1 MSDPADA
8 ARSADAVGRNIQLF
22 VLYRVVSRLYFHLPV
37 LFLHLYLVEL
47 GLYRVIS
54 LLAIYGLVTTVTSSI
69 GGKLL
74 ARFSE
79 KRVVAIGEIMKA
91 SGIVLLLAGTRLA
104 DVDMNLLVLAQ
115 IVGGTGFSIALS
127 TDSSLLRTLAGA
139 SGDPSLFMRTQ
150 TRSQSQMFIAT
161 LVAGSTGSILFDY
174 QAFWPF
180 YASLLASITSTALVL
195 LIREPAVPPRA
206 KGTSGAQ
213 PAKPLSLDST
223 QRFWMGFYSLSRA
236 FTLAPF
242 VGFLPFYFIM
252 VNVDPLLF
260 GAVLGLFTLSA
271 FATSL
276 AVNGFIKRFGV
287 RTLMIA
293 TLVCMFGAMLV
304 LGCSEVLADHGI
316 DYFVSGLIGISLLG
330 LGSGGVRPATMANLD
345 LSALDPLERVAL
357 FSRMERNFGIA
368 NGILLAL
375 GAWLLAS
382 AGFQVLM
389 LWLGGLYLLA
399 LGALFMNN
407 RSVQASGSNG

>member
-1 MSDPADA
+1 MSDPVPTPPPGLRDI
-8 ARSADAVGRNIQLF
+8 RLF

-47 GLYRVIS
+47 GLYRVIA
-54 LLAIYGLVTTVTSSI
+54 LLAIYGLVTTVTSGL

-74 ARFSE
+74 GVMSE
-79 KRVVAIGEIMKA
+79 KKVVAAGETMKA
-91 SGIVLLLAGTRLA
+91 GGIVLLLAGTRLA

-115 IVGGTGFSIALS
+115 IVGGTGFSVALS

-139 SGDPSLFMRTQ
+139 AGDATLFMRTQ

-174 QAFWPF
+174 QPFWPF
-180 YASLLASITSTALVL
+180 YASLAASIASTLLVL
-195 LIREPAVPPRA
+195 MIREPRAEPRPATEAATEAAVLDPR
-206 KGTSGAQ
+206 
-213 PAKPLSLDST
+213 

-252 VNVDPLLF
+252 VDVDPLLF

-276 AVNGFIKRFGV
+276 AVNGFIARFGV
-287 RTLMIA
+287 KAPMIA
-293 TLVCMFGAMLV
+293 TLACMFSSMLV
-304 LGCSEVLADHGI
+304 LGCSDVLAYHGI
-316 DYFVSGLIGISLLG
+316 DYFVSGLVGISLLG

-345 LSALDPLERVAL
+345 LSALDPLARVAM
-357 FSRMERNFGIA
+357 FARMERNFGVA
-368 NGILLAL
+368 NGILLAI
-375 GAWLLAS
+375 GAYLLAD
-382 AGFQVLM
+382 AGFQALM
-389 LWLGGLYLLA
+389 LWLSGLYLLA
-399 LGALFMNN
+399 LGALFHAN
-407 RSVQASGSNG
+407 RAVDTGEATP

>member
-1 MSDPADA
+1 MSDPVPTPPSGLRDI
-8 ARSADAVGRNIQLF
+8 RLF

-47 GLYRVIS
+47 GLYRVIA
-54 LLAIYGLVTTVTSSI
+54 LLAIYGLVTTVTSGL

-74 ARFSE
+74 GVMSE
-79 KRVVAIGEIMKA
+79 KKVVAAGETMKA
-91 SGIVLLLAGTRLA
+91 CGIVLLLAGTRLA
-104 DVDMNLLVLAQ
+104 DVDMNLLVFAQ
-115 IVGGTGFSIALS
+115 IVGGTGFSVALS

-139 SGDPSLFMRTQ
+139 AGDATLFMRTQ

-174 QAFWPF
+174 QPFWPF
-180 YASLLASITSTALVL
+180 YASLAASIVSTLLVL
-195 LIREPAVPPRA
+195 MIHEPRA
-206 KGTSGAQ
+206 ESRAATGASTDA
-213 PAKPLSLDST
+213 PVLDPT

-252 VNVDPLLF
+252 VDVDPLLF

-276 AVNGFIKRFGV
+276 TVNGFIARFGV
-287 RTLMIA
+287 KALMIA
-293 TLVCMFGAMLV
+293 TLACMFSSMLV
-304 LGCSEVLADHGI
+304 LGCSDILAYHGI

-345 LSALDPLERVAL
+345 MSALDPLARVAM
-357 FSRMERNFGIA
+357 FARMERNFGVA
-368 NGILLAL
+368 NGILLAI
-375 GAWLLAS
+375 GAYLLAD
-382 AGFQVLM
+382 AGFQALM
-389 LWLGGLYLLA
+389 LWLSGLYLLA
-399 LGALFMNN
+399 LGALFYAN
-407 RSVQASGSNG
+407 RTVKPNEATP

>member
-1 MSDPADA
+1 MSDPVPTPPSGLRDI
-8 ARSADAVGRNIQLF
+8 RLF

-47 GLYRVIS
+47 GLYPVIA
-54 LLAIYGLVTTVTSSI
+54 LLAIYGLVTTVTSGL

-74 ARFSE
+74 GVMSE
-79 KRVVAIGEIMKA
+79 KKVVAAGETMKA
-91 SGIVLLLAGTRLA
+91 CGIVLLLAGTRLA

-115 IVGGTGFSIALS
+115 IVGGTGFSVALS

-139 SGDPSLFMRTQ
+139 AGDATLFMRTQ

-174 QAFWPF
+174 QPFWPF
-180 YASLLASITSTALVL
+180 YASLAASIVSTLLVL
-195 LIREPAVPPRA
+195 MIHEPRA
-206 KGTSGAQ
+206 ESRAATGASTDA
-213 PAKPLSLDST
+213 PVLDPT

-252 VNVDPLLF
+252 VDVDPLLF

-276 AVNGFIKRFGV
+276 AVNGFIARFGV
-287 RTLMIA
+287 KALMIA
-293 TLVCMFGAMLV
+293 TLACMFSSMLV
-304 LGCSEVLADHGI
+304 LGCSDILAYHGI

-345 LSALDPLERVAL
+345 LSALDPLARVAM
-357 FSRMERNFGIA
+357 FARMERNFGVA
-368 NGILLAL
+368 NGILLAI
-375 GAWLLAS
+375 GAYLLAD
-382 AGFQVLM
+382 AGFQALM
-389 LWLGGLYLLA
+389 LWLSGLYLLA
-399 LGALFMNN
+399 LGALFYAN
-407 RSVQASGSNG
+407 RAVKPNEATP

>member
-1 MSDPADA
+1 MSLSAAATDA
-8 ARSADAVGRNIQLF
+8 AQDTDRNVRLF

-47 GLYRVIS
+47 GLYRVIA
-54 LLAIYGLVTTVTSSI
+54 LLAIYGLVTTVTASL

-74 ARFSE
+74 TKLSE
-79 KRVVAIGEIMKA
+79 KQVVAVGETMKA
-91 SGIVLLLAGTRLA
+91 CGIVLLLAGTRLA
-104 DVDMNLLVLAQ
+104 DVDMHLLVLSQ
-115 IVGGTGFSIALS
+115 IIGGTGFSIALS
-127 TDSSLLRTLAGA
+127 TDSSLLRSLASAG
-139 SGDPSLFMRTQ
+139 GDSTLFMRAQ

-161 LVAGSTGSILFDY
+161 LVAGTSGSILFDY
-174 QAFWPF
+174 QPFWPF
-180 YASLLASITSTALVL
+180 YASLLASVSSTVLVMM
-195 LIREPAVPPRA
+195 IREPAAARSAPGATA
-206 KGTSGAQ
+206 KALSIDSG
-213 PAKPLSLDST
+213 

-287 RTLMIA
+287 RVLMVA
-293 TLVCMFGAMLV
+293 TLCCMFGAMLV
-304 LGCSEVLADHGI
+304 LGCSEWLAGQGV
-316 DYFVSGLIGISLLG
+316 DYFVSGLIGITLLG

-345 LSALDPLERVAL
+345 LSALGPLERVAL

-368 NGILLAL
+368 NGALLAL
-375 GAWLLAS
+375 GAYLLANE
-382 AGFQVLM
+382 GFQVLM
-389 LWLGGLYLLA
+389 MSLGVLYLLA
-399 LGALFMNN
+399 LGALFFVN
-407 RSVQASGSNG
+407 RPANASSEPAQ